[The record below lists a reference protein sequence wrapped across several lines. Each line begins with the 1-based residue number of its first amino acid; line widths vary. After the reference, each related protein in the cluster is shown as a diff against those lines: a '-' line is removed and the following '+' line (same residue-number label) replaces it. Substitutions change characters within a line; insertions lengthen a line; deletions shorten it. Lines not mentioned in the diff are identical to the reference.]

1 MINQYVIALGSNH
14 QSEIA
19 FNIALNELKTL
30 GEVNVSLV
38 VIGVDFTG
46 KTDRIYHNAV
56 AMIDLY
62 QPCDYDEFNLILKNI
77 EKQCGRNDD
86 PKQVPMDL
94 DILAFYD
101 KAWQIISKRLPF
113 KDHEKKGLFEVAPFL
128 LAMGQT
134 PQ

>member
-30 GEVNVSLV
+30 GEVNVSPV

-46 KTDRIYHNAV
+46 KTDCIYHNAV

-62 QPCDYDEFNLILKNI
+62 QPYDYDEFNLILKNI
-77 EKQCGRNDD
+77 EKQCGRNHDK
-86 PKQVPMDL
+86 KQIPMDL

-101 KAWQIISKRLPF
+101 KAWQIVSKRLPF
-113 KDHEKKGLFEVAPFL
+113 KEHEKKGLFEVAPFL
-128 LAMGQT
+128 LTIG
-134 PQ
+134 

>member
-30 GEVNVSLV
+30 GEVNVSPV

-56 AMIDLY
+56 VVLTLFNPLA
-62 QPCDYDEFNLILKNI
+62 YDEFNLILKNI
-77 EKQCGRNDD
+77 EKQCGRNHDK
-86 PKQVPMDL
+86 KQIPMDL

-101 KAWQIISKRLPF
+101 KVWQIVSKRLPF
-113 KDHEKKGLFEVAPFL
+113 KAHEKKGLSEVAPFL

>member
-14 QSEIA
+14 QSDIA

-30 GEVNVSLV
+30 GEVNISSL

-46 KTDRIYHNAV
+46 KADRIYHNAV

-62 QPCDYDEFNLILKNI
+62 QSCDYDEFNLILKNI
-77 EKQCGRNDD
+77 EKQCGRNHDK
-86 PKQVPMDL
+86 KQIPMDL

-101 KAWQIISKRLPF
+101 TDWQIIGKRLPF
-113 KDHEKKGLFEVAPFL
+113 KEHEKKGLFEVAPFL
-128 LAMGQT
+128 LDW
-134 PQ
+134 